1 MSRCSPGLYKS
12 AGAECIFKSARVGCL
27 RERILSSS
35 GDIGTVPQEM
45 QEQRRRVKRIKERED

>member
-1 MSRCSPGLYKS
+1 LYKS